1 MVFFRRIVS
10 GDAAES
16 DGDLPLQDQHL
27 EPLERIPAE
36 LRSEQ
41 GLDYLRLLAQLANCG
56 LDAAGP
62 PLLTPAPR

>member
-1 MVFFRRIVS
+1 MVFFRRILS
-10 GDAAES
+10 GDAAEN
-16 DGDLPLQDQHL
+16 DGDLPVPSQHL

-41 GLDYLRLLAQLANCG
+41 GLAYLRLLAQLANCG

-62 PLLTPAPR
+62 PLLTTLPR